1 MISGCY
7 KGLRS
12 TGRRATIALVFAGF
26 PELVDTDECRKASPV
41 AVWHSSLFHAP
52 RGRLRRA
59 RASEADAR

>member
-26 PELVDTDECRKASPV
+26 PELVDTDECRKAS
-41 AVWHSSLFHAP
+41 
-52 RGRLRRA
+52 
-59 RASEADAR
+59 EADAR